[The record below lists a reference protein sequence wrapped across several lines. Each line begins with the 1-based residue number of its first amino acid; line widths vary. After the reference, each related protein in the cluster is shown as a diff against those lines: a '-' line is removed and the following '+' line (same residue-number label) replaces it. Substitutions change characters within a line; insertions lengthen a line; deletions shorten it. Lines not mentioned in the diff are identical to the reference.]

1 MEYLSIYLLIKTKGF
16 SQNVYLESLSLK
28 SDVVKTVTWLILCV
42 VVACVVMTI
51 TPLFF
56 TIVGAGVAVTSDLI
70 YVCGG
75 YDGTDHLA
83 SVECFNIHTQH
94 WTQLQNMVVP
104 RCYVGA
110 CVLRGY
116 LYVVAG

>member
-1 MEYLSIYLLIKTKGF
+1 M
-16 SQNVYLESLSLK
+16 
-28 SDVVKTVTWLILCV
+28 TWLILHVVGACV
-42 VVACVVMTI
+42 VMAITPLLLPVVGACVVMTV
-51 TPLFF
+51 TQLSLPV
-56 TIVGAGVAVTSDLI
+56 VGAGVAVTNDLI

-94 WTQLQNMVVP
+94 WTHLQNMVVP